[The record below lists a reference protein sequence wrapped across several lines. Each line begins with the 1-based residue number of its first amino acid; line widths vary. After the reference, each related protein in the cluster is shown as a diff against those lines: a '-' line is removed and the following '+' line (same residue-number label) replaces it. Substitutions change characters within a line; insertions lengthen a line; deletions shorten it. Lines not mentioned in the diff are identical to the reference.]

1 MSMRSFCFLLLT
13 LRRFHSLF
21 WCFHCWLWTSRFR
34 LSISILKLHII
45 LITSVSLQL
54 SSPSE
59 VSLYVSWN
67 WGCGESKKQ
76 NYYFSHNRFTT
87 GTIKTFWQNI
97 IKPWNRRS
105 IVVKLINPFA
115 PNAPFLCHLKTPE
128 NLTKIFYTK
137 KNYISPL
144 WTFWEKVMEVTKRLW
159 PNKKLSVQ
167 SQQQKS

>member
-1 MSMRSFCFLLLT
+1 MWNLFKVNNKNIITTSMRSFCCLLLT

-21 WCFHCWLWTSRFR
+21 WCFHRWLWTSRFR

-45 LITSVSLQL
+45 LITSLSLQL

-97 IKPWNRRS
+97 IKHWNRGS
-105 IVVKLINPFA
+105 IVVKLINLFA
-115 PNAPFLCHLKTPE
+115 PNAPFLYHLKTPE
-128 NLTKIFYTK
+128 NLTV
-137 KNYISPL
+137 
-144 WTFWEKVMEVTKRLW
+144 FWCFQGV
-159 PNKKLSVQ
+159 
-167 SQQQKS
+167 